1 MRNRML
7 IALGSAVI
15 SVLLP
20 ASLSAAST
28 QLDSRLPDAAKRG
41 DKSTVI
47 TLLHAH
53 VPVDSPSGDGSTAL
67 HWAAYQDNLALAE
80 LLVSSHAN
88 VAAVTRDN
96 AITPLMIAC
105 QNGSAPMIEL
115 LLKHGADA
123 NQPNALGTTPLMM
136 ASASGSNDAVKALLA
151 HGAKVDTREHVHEQT
166 ALMFAANLD
175 RSDVVRTLIA
185 SGADPNTASKII
197 TLPKMDFHALT
208 GEKPAAKGAKDGAA
222 APDSGKNDET
232 KADTG
237 EKLTKEKV
245 SEDKTSSLPAS
256 GQHPGKEV
264 DKPSADKQAADAAE
278 ITKKMYREHGAK
290 TMGGMTSLLY
300 AAREGN
306 IAAGQALVEGGAK
319 IDQVSGSEHST
330 PLVLAIA
337 NGHLDFAKMLVDHG
351 ANVNLANDMGVTP
364 LFATVDVK
372 WVPHEWS
379 PEPIIAQEKIGYL
392 EMMKLLLT
400 HGADPNARLG
410 KQVWSRVMSENRNW
424 TDPAGATAFWRAAQA
439 DDVDAMKLLKENG
452 ADPNIAS
459 KNNTTPLMVAAGLGW
474 AANYSTTAPTRMA
487 AVQYCLS
494 LGGDVT
500 KADDLG
506 YTALHGA
513 GFVGDL
519 ELIHYLVDHGAKT
532 DVKNKA
538 GDTVA
543 DAANGLFEKSLP
555 NPQAVALL
563 EKLGSPNSHNC
574 RSSDCVPNTKEEKPA
589 VVASAAKTDN
599 STNAQ
604 PAARKNQ

>member
-7 IALGSAVI
+7 VTIGSAVLSI
-15 SVLLP
+15 VLP
-20 ASLSAAST
+20 VNGRAASLT
-28 QLDSRLPDAAKRG
+28 QPDSRLPDAVKRG
-41 DKSTVI
+41 DKDAVVA
-47 TLLHAH
+47 LLRAH
-53 VPVDSPSGDGSTAL
+53 TPVDSPSGDGSTAL
-67 HWAAYQDNLALAE
+67 HWAAYQDDVALAE
-80 LLVSSHAN
+80 LLLASHAN
-88 VAAVTRDN
+88 VSAVTRDN
-96 AITPLMIAC
+96 AITPLLIAC
-105 QNGSAPMIEL
+105 QNGSASMIEL

-136 ASASGSNDAVKALLA
+136 ASASGSVGAVKALLA
-151 HGAKVDTREHVHEQT
+151 HGAKVDLREHVHEQT

-175 RSDVVRTLIA
+175 RGEVIRTLIA
-185 SGADPNTASKII
+185 SGADPNAASKLV
-197 TLPKMDFHALT
+197 TLPKMDFRSLT
-208 GEKPAAKGAKDGAA
+208 GDKTL
-222 APDSGKNDET
+222 GKNT
-232 KADTG
+232 KAADIAKSPAPG
-237 EKLTKEKV
+237 QHEPIDEKL
-245 SEDKTSSLPAS
+245 AS
-256 GQHPGKEV
+256 TNGKPDGIAQAASPSASAQHPGKE
-264 DKPSADKQAADAAE
+264 ADKQAADAAE
-278 ITKKMYREHGAK
+278 IVKKMYREHGAK
-290 TMGGMTSLLY
+290 MMGGMTPLLY
-300 AAREGN
+300 AARQGN
-306 IAAGQALVEGGAK
+306 LAAALALVEGGAK
-319 IDQVSGSEHST
+319 IDQVSGSEHTT

-337 NGHLDFAKMLVDHG
+337 NGHLDLARMLVEHG

-379 PEPIIAQEKIGYL
+379 PEPIIAQEKTSYL
-392 EMMKLLLT
+392 ELMKLLLA

-410 KQVWSRVMSENRNW
+410 RQVWSRVMSENRNW

-439 DDVDAMKLLKENG
+439 DDVDAMKLLKEGG
-452 ADPNIAS
+452 ADPNIPS

-494 LGGDVT
+494 LGADVT

-532 DVKNKA
+532 DVRNKA

-555 NPQAVALL
+555 NPEAVALL

-574 RSSDCVPNTKEEKPA
+574 RSSDCVPPTKEDKPA
-589 VVASAAKTDN
+589 VVAAAAKPD
-599 STNAQ
+599 STNSPQA
-604 PAARKNQ
+604 AARKNQ